1 MDAPSFKSF
10 DRDSMFPAS
19 MRGGGMGNNNFNINL
34 TLEENNIAP
43 LVVHRNKQ
51 NFGKHVYLIL
61 SNNQQFITK
70 CNTYI
75 RNISK
80 CDIKEDTIDTLSE
93 IDLTTY
99 KKGIIYNYDSR
110 VNAIKNENIS
120 GKFVLNF
127 ILQHIIN
134 SSEGVILVADKI
146 EDVPNIILSM
156 SNLVFI
162 DKSNTKINRIV
173 QSVAPIRIG
182 DDYNYDLNEDLCVNK
197 VSLWAKVTIF

>member
-10 DRDSMFPAS
+10 EKDSMFPAS
-19 MRGGGMGNNNFNINL
+19 MRGGGMGNNFNINL

-99 KKGIIYNYDSR
+99 KKGTIYNYDSR

-162 DKSNTKINRIV
+162 DKSNTKINRII
-173 QSVAPIRIG
+173 QCVAPIRIG

>member
-10 DRDSMFPAS
+10 DKDSMFPAS
-19 MRGGGMGNNNFNINL
+19 MRGGGMGNNVNISL

-80 CDIKEDTIDTLSE
+80 YDIKEDTIDTLSE
-93 IDLTTY
+93 IDLTSY
-99 KKGIIYNYDSR
+99 KKGTIYNYDNR

-162 DKSNTKINRIV
+162 DKSNTNINRII